1 MSGAMNETGFLLAL
15 RAIFILFS
23 ALVSAIYRRG
33 VSLRQVGVSSLTPA
47 MTITVS
53 IYPDKFLIRNFYYT
67 FVNIFY
73 NFHTLKYVDRFIK

>member
-15 RAIFILFS
+15 RAIFIPFS